1 MKALIALE
9 DYIRKQKAV
18 AKLMQ
23 LKKEKEQ
30 ELKDIN
36 IKLRKLIQR

>member
-1 MKALIALE
+1 MKVLLALE
-9 DYIRKQKAV
+9 DYIKKQKAV